1 MTGAA
6 TSVRTT
12 QVAPKPPR
20 RRPVAMAHRTSEPED
35 WAFAATVTALG
46 ASIGMFAAWLLRP
59 RPRD

>member
-1 MTGAA
+1 
-6 TSVRTT
+6 
-12 QVAPKPPR
+12 
-20 RRPVAMAHRTSEPED
+20 MAHRTSEPED